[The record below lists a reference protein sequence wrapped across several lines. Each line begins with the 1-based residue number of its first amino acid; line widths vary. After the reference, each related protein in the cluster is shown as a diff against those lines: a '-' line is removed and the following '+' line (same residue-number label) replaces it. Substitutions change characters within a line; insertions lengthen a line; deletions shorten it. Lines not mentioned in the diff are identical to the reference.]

1 MQSTGI
7 MNRRLAA
14 GAVIG
19 AIVGVLVGLVVR
31 NFYWVPT
38 ATAIGIGIGLVIEVS
53 RGPNP

>member
-1 MQSTGI
+1 M
-7 MNRRLAA
+7 AA

-19 AIVGVLVGLVVR
+19 VIVGVLVGFVGR
-31 NFYWVPT
+31 NYFWIPT